1 MDLISVII
9 GIAIGVVFAP
19 LLIKLAKIGWAK
31 LEALIGKL
39 KKWRFYKQNLLRRK
53 IKIFII
59 C

>member
-39 KKWRFYKQNLLRRK
+39 KK
-53 IKIFII
+53 
-59 C
+59 